1 VRNKWLA
8 LLLVILFGNL
18 GAIYTWKYDKAF
30 VILALVV
37 GALLGMAGFV
47 EVAWVFGC
55 ILQVILIIVVLT
67 RDEQLYKEYDKQ

>member
-1 VRNKWLA
+1 MRNKWLA